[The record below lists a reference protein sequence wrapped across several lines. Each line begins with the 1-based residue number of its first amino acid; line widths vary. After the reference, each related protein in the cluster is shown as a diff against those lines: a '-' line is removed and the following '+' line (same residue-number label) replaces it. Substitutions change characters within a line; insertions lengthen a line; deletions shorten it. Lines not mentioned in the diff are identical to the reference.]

1 MALRN
6 DRKGNIAIIDAII
19 FLMLLSA
26 VSVTLFAYDGSDG
39 IGDEPMAK
47 KVCEDL
53 FSVKV
58 SSSVIL
64 DTTDTQVLPVAMLV
78 AAGMSSGEEE
88 KMSSLL
94 KDMLD
99 DMIPE
104 IHGYEM
110 IIDYNNHVIKM
121 ERQAYDSLSSE
132 YECTQAVIGPMDM
145 KVHIWVY

>member
-1 MALRN
+1 M
-6 DRKGNIAIIDAII
+6 I

-39 IGDEPMAK
+39 MNDEPMAK

-58 SSSVIL
+58 SSCVIL
-64 DTTDTQVLPVAMLV
+64 DTTDTQVLPIALLI
-78 AAGMSSGEEE
+78 AAGMSSGEEDSMAE
-88 KMSSLL
+88 ILS
-94 KDMLD
+94 DMMD

-104 IHGYEM
+104 IYGYEM
-110 IIDYNNHVIKM
+110 SLVYEDKNITLG
-121 ERQAYDSLSSE
+121 RQAHDALSSE

-145 KVHIWVY
+145 KVHLWVY